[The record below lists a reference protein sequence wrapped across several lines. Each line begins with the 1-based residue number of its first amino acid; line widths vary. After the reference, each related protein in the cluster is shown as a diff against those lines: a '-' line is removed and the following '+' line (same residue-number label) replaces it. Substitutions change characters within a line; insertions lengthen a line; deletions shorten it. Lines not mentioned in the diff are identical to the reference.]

1 MAWARIDDA
10 IIDHPKVLEAGED
23 ARDLLIVSIIWCN
36 KHLTDGRVPKA
47 ALGIL
52 SRKKS
57 AKKNAEALVRVGLW
71 HDEGDAWQ
79 LHDYLDWNPSKK
91 EVEEK
96 RNASAERMRKSRERR
111 ANKAGATNAQVAPKL
126 QRNTRATDASVAAP
140 TPLHSINKTPL
151 PPASG
156 GILSGDPPPPER
168 DPEVDRVVLRVLQRV
183 NKLAGTTFTDSPDL
197 RARIL
202 EGATE
207 EQLLAV
213 VESQW
218 QRDFMREKPGQRFRP
233 RTLFGARHFAEYLGG
248 ASAKPKPEAPDR
260 SPGTERYFS

>member
-47 ALGIL
+47 ALGVL

-57 AKKNAEALVRVGLW
+57 AEKTAAALVRVGLW
-71 HDEGDAWQ
+71 HDEGDAWR
-79 LHDYLDWNPSKK
+79 LHDYLDWNPSRE
-91 EVEEK
+91 EVEAK

-111 ANKAGATNAQVAPKL
+111 AKKGAATNAQVAESL
-126 QRNTRATDASVAAP
+126 QRNTRATDASVTAP
-140 TPLHSINKTPL
+140 TPLHSLSKTPL
-151 PPASG
+151 PPAG
-156 GILSGDPPPPER
+156 GGTPGSSEPPD
-168 DPEVDRVVLRVLQRV
+168 DPEAIAVELRVLSRI
-183 NKLAGTTFTDSPDL
+183 NDLAGTTYTSSPDL
-197 RARIL
+197 RARIR
-202 EGATE
+202 EGVTE
-207 EQLLAV
+207 AQLLAV

-218 QRDFMREKPGQRFRP
+218 ARDFMQEKPGQRFRP
-233 RTLFGARHFAEYLGG
+233 RTLFSARNFAEYLGG